1 MMGNEA
7 AISKR
12 SFSLSDGSVPE
23 GKRKLL
29 AWTNEYHRNG
39 YLGLRKDS
47 GGRLSCETSKKVLCI
62 ASLRNHIE
70 KLTGVQAWLTALLC
84 VRAF

>member
-29 AWTNEYHRNG
+29 TWTNEYHRNG

-70 KLTGVQAWLTALLC
+70 KLTGTSVVNCLAVC
-84 VRAF
+84 